1 MTKVSSKW
9 ADVVGTGK
17 SLQWPVGMGA
27 KGNPGV
33 AGTISQTEGAIGYI
47 GSEYAFAQKI
57 QTAQVQNSA
66 GNYISPSI
74 ESVSAA
80 AQGEIPADT
89 RITLTN
95 SADPNSYP
103 ISGFTWIILYKEQNY
118 NNRSNEQAL
127 ATVSLLDWLVSEKAQ
142 GEAEKVHY
150 APLPADAVEKAKVI
164 LRSVTYDGTP
174 LLK

>member
-1 MTKVSSKW
+1 MCIRDSPCAAALT
-9 ADVVGTGK
+9 
-17 SLQWPVGMGA
+17 
-27 KGNPGV
+27 
-33 AGTISQTEGAIGYI
+33 
-47 GSEYAFAQKI
+47 
-57 QTAQVQNSA
+57 
-66 GNYISPSI
+66 GNYITPSI

-118 NNRSNEQAL
+118 NGRSKEQAL
-127 ATVSLLDWLVSEKAQ
+127 ATVTLLDWLVSTKAQ

-150 APLPADAVEKAKVI
+150 APLPADAAAKAKAI
-164 LRSVTYDGTP
+164 LRSVTYD
-174 LLK
+174 